1 MDSVEKLLSEWARE
15 RPDHDAAPVGMFA
28 RVIRIAAII
37 TRSAERWLAPL
48 GLTWE
53 SFSMIVTLRRAGEP
67 FQLRPLE
74 LLQDSLLSS
83 GAMTNRID
91 RVEEMGL
98 VVRLRDPND
107 RRGVIVQLTPR
118 GRALADQAFDL
129 HVENLKAL
137 QQTMSKSD
145 RKALTSLLASWLS
158 DLERPV

>member
-1 MDSVEKLLSEWARE
+1 
-15 RPDHDAAPVGMFA
+15 
-28 RVIRIAAII
+28 
-37 TRSAERWLAPL
+37 
-48 GLTWE
+48 
-53 SFSMIVTLRRAGEP
+53 
-67 FQLRPLE
+67 
-74 LLQDSLLSS
+74 
-83 GAMTNRID
+83 MTNRID